1 MGKRSDMRRLI
12 AAAALAAVCAGPAA
26 AQVEMSLEDARGLA
40 ATLEA
45 QGQRE
50 AAASVA
56 ASLLEVDPNDASAWI
71 VIARIRRAEG
81 DIDGALEAA
90 RHANA
95 NADNDDERYAAAVEL
110 AAGNFIEDRG
120 LIAQFWLRRAAQVA
134 PTEELREAAIENF
147 RAVRA
152 QTPWSYSI
160 GFSVVPSS
168 NVNNGSTADT
178 IEIAGLP
185 FVLSG
190 DAKALSGLEITL
202 SGSVRYRFE
211 GFDGQ
216 PATLFAG
223 MAVQRVVLSPDAKDQ
238 APEANAADYAFD
250 ALEVGYSQVVS
261 SWDEDV
267 VIRLDGIVGRNRYG
281 GAPLSNYVRGGVVT
295 NWAIGDRSLA
305 TVAASLE
312 RQVRFDQS
320 DRSAWVTRLDARRIW
335 QVNDRGDIFGF
346 GGGVRR
352 AHSDSIEI
360 ENDAVLFSIDY
371 TWEEP
376 VIGPAT
382 LGIGLDLEYQNY
394 PASPFT
400 TDGRQDM
407 FAALTAT
414 IGAPGWNFY
423 GFGPTMTIEAS
434 RTESNVSLYDARD
447 LGVRFGITSVF

>member
-1 MGKRSDMRRLI
+1 MAEIRRRF
-12 AAAALAAVCAGPAA
+12 AAAATALLVAGPAA
-26 AQVEMSLEDARGLA
+26 AQVQISVEEARGLA
-40 ATLEA
+40 ATLAA

-56 ASLLEVDPNDASAWI
+56 ASLLEADPNDASAWV

-81 DIDGALEAA
+81 DIPGALQAA
-90 RHANA
+90 RRANA
-95 NADNDDERYAAAVEL
+95 NADTDDERYAAAVEL

-134 PTEELREAAIENF
+134 PTEELRAAAVENF

-168 NVNNGSTADT
+168 NVNNGSTAET

-190 DAKALSGLEITL
+190 DARALSGLEITL

-216 PATLFAG
+216 PATLYAG
-223 MAVQRVVLSPDAKDQ
+223 AAFQRVVLSDEAKEQ
-238 APEANAADYAFD
+238 APEAEAADYAFD
-250 ALEVGYSQVVS
+250 AFEVGYSQVVS

-281 GAPLSNYVRGGVVT
+281 GEPLSNYVRGGVVT

-305 TVAASLE
+305 TLSASLE
-312 RQVRFDQS
+312 RQVRFDEG

-335 QVNDRGDIFGF
+335 QVNDAGDIFGI

-352 AHSDSIEI
+352 ARSDSIEI
-360 ENDAVLFSIDY
+360 ENDAVQFSVDY
-371 TWEEP
+371 TWDEP

-382 LGIGLDLEYQNY
+382 LGLGLDLEYRDY
-394 PASPFT
+394 PASPYT
-400 TDGRQDM
+400 SDGRQDTYV
-407 FAALTAT
+407 ALTAT

>member
-1 MGKRSDMRRLI
+1 MAEIRRRF
-12 AAAALAAVCAGPAA
+12 AAAATALLVAGPAA
-26 AQVEMSLEDARGLA
+26 AQIQISVEEARGLA
-40 ATLEA
+40 ATLAA

-56 ASLLEVDPNDASAWI
+56 ASLLEADPNDASAWV

-81 DIDGALEAA
+81 DIPGALQAA
-90 RHANA
+90 RRANA
-95 NADNDDERYAAAVEL
+95 NADTDDERYAAAVEL

-134 PTEELREAAIENF
+134 PTEELRAAAVENF

-168 NVNNGSTADT
+168 NVNNGSTAET

-190 DAKALSGLEITL
+190 DARALSGLEITL

-216 PATLFAG
+216 PATLYAG
-223 MAVQRVVLSPDAKDQ
+223 AAFQRVVLSDEAKEQ
-238 APEANAADYAFD
+238 APEAEAADYAFD
-250 ALEVGYSQVVS
+250 AFEVGYSQVVS

-281 GAPLSNYVRGGVVT
+281 GEPLSNYVRGGVVT

-305 TVAASLE
+305 TLSASLE
-312 RQVRFDQS
+312 RQVRFDEG

-335 QVNDRGDIFGF
+335 QVNDAGDIFGI

-352 AHSDSIEI
+352 ARSDSIEI
-360 ENDAVLFSIDY
+360 ENDAVQFSVDY
-371 TWEEP
+371 TWDEP

-382 LGIGLDLEYQNY
+382 LGLGLDLEYRDY
-394 PASPFT
+394 PASPYT
-400 TDGRQDM
+400 SDGRQDT
-407 FAALTAT
+407 FVALTAT